1 MWAAQTHFQ
10 SHINHT
16 YSVQIMRKSKN
27 SHRNLSSRLYNR
39 FPFCVRSAA
48 DFAPR
53 SSSASSA
60 PFAGNAESFAFAQQM
75 MRFHEDAQRSNSNN
89 KSETSASDL
98 SGLHKKNNK
107 AELTLDSLYDGGANG
122 SFLDGIIRHSLD
134 RKPDSIRHGAL
145 LDQLLV
151 KSNRQQSGGDITDN
165 ANSNNKRTASP
176 FSYVHHAIK
185 RERIDSSSERES
197 VERDMPKDTSES
209 LLKYRDSLSARMD
222 DKNAKD
228 CADDL
233 NGTTPDN
240 KTNRNTETEDSS

>member
-1 MWAAQTHFQ
+1 M
-10 SHINHT
+10 I
-16 YSVQIMRKSKN
+16 
-27 SHRNLSSRLYNR
+27 
-39 FPFCVRSAA
+39 RSAT
-48 DFAPR
+48 DFAQR
-53 SSSASSA
+53 SSGASSA

-75 MRFHEDAQRSNSNN
+75 MRFQEDIRSNSNN
-89 KSETSASDL
+89 KSETSAGDL
-98 SGLHKKNNK
+98 SGLNKKNNK

-134 RKPDSIRHGAL
+134 RKPDLIRHGAL

-151 KSNRQQSGGDITDN
+151 KSNRQQSGDITDN

-197 VERDMPKDTSES
+197 IERDLPKESSES
-209 LLKYRDSLSARMD
+209 PLLKYRDTLSTRMD

-228 CADDL
+228 STEDL